1 MTPLEFIKENKL
13 DWQPSFHGAI
23 AGGKSGYRGAIIIE
37 EGKVISAS
45 KQLPPKA
52 QAKQVIAIENDSKFE
67 LFACELE
74 TFSHFEPFVAK
85 YKEFL
90 SPDGIYMLFVIDLDV
105 DGMFE
110 YEGITFYAYT
120 LDESSVWNEV
130 LEKADLE
137 KGDVKK
143 LSNEEKIETIF
154 DELKSSDISE
164 TSYSY
169 DEIKKFQSDNAKQLM
184 GAV

>member
-1 MTPLEFIKENKL
+1 MTPIEYIKEKKL
-13 DWQPSFHGAI
+13 DWQPSFNGALSN
-23 AGGKSGYRGAIIIE
+23 GKIGYRGALIVE
-37 EGKVISAS
+37 EGKVLAAG

-52 QAKQVIAIENDSKFE
+52 QAKQVIAIANDSKFE

-74 TFSHFEPFVAK
+74 SFDHFIPLMEKFKDYFSA
-85 YKEFL
+85 
-90 SPDGIYMLFVIDLDV
+90 DGINMLFVIDLDV

-130 LEKADLE
+130 LDKADLD

-143 LSNEEKIETIF
+143 LSNEEKIETIYE
-154 DELKSSDISE
+154 ELSSANLTEKSY
-164 TSYSY
+164 TY
-169 DEIKKFQSDNAKQLM
+169 DEIKKFQSDSAKQLM